1 METPDWMKLEN
12 QLCFPLYAASRL
24 VTRAYQPL
32 LANWDLTYP
41 QYLLLLV
48 LWEKDNQTVSQ
59 LCDCLLLETN
69 TLTPLIQRLE
79 KRGLI
84 KREQV
89 PYDKRSSSIKLTR
102 KGKALKEELKSVPP
116 ALVESLS
123 DKGPSLNELH
133 ALKAIL
139 DRLIQGM
146 QSSTP

>member
-48 LWEKDNQTVSQ
+48 LWEKGNQTVSQ

-102 KGKALKEELKSVPP
+102 KGKALQAELKSVPP

-133 ALKAIL
+133 ALKATL
-139 DRLIQGM
+139 ERLIQGM